1 MQDTAQGFGQPVRQ
15 VFEQY
20 FRVEQTLP
28 GPFDAKPRYAETA
41 SDPLWHWLY
50 LPFARGI
57 MRATGLITV
66 LQRGRI
72 SVYLIYSFVTLLALL
87 LFVR

>member
-1 MQDTAQGFGQPVRQ
+1 
-15 VFEQY
+15 
-20 FRVEQTLP
+20 L
-28 GPFDAKPRYAETA
+28 
-41 SDPLWHWLY
+41 
-50 LPFARGI
+50 
-57 MRATGLITV
+57 RATGLVTV